1 MLPSD
6 ASKVERLK
14 FELCKQFVVY
24 LRANNM
30 SQVDLAKKIGIE
42 PARLNE
48 IVKYR
53 IDLFT
58 VDRLIGY
65 VEKLNPDVEVTVA

>member
-1 MLPSD
+1 L
-6 ASKVERLK
+6 
-14 FELCKQFVVY
+14 
-24 LRANNM
+24 
-30 SQVDLAKKIGIE
+30 GIE

-58 VDRLIGY
+58 VDRLLGY
-65 VEKLNPDVEVTVA
+65 VELLDPDIKVTVAS